1 MWRIFWALLLGLAAL
16 LLAAGAVY
24 QFLTTGLLY
33 PLSLSLDVWQKLA
46 TIVYGLFGLP
56 AGFYYIHARVEQD
69 RKAKRDE
76 RQRERLTYLLD
87 RLTQAHELALD
98 ILGGRLGS
106 AADLAA
112 VRARLNALVSS
123 IADHMEVHVDFLE
136 LDDEQRKAILKV
148 HSYIER
154 TASISRLDLPQLNAA
169 DLASDMQEFTEC
181 SLAARTTCI
190 EAVEAI

>member
-1 MWRIFWALLLGLAAL
+1 MWKICCALLLGLAAS
-16 LLAAGAVY
+16 LLAAGTAY

-33 PLSLSLDVWQKLA
+33 PLNLSLDMWQGLA
-46 TIVYGLFGLP
+46 AIVYGLFGLP
-56 AGFYYIHARVEQD
+56 AGLYYIHARVEQD
-69 RKAKRDE
+69 RQAKRDE

-112 VRARLNALVSS
+112 VRARLNALVNSV
-123 IADHMEVHVDFLE
+123 ADYMEVHLDFLD

-154 TASISRLDLPQLNAA
+154 KASISRLDLPQLSAA
-169 DLASDMQEFTEC
+169 DLALDRQEFIEC
-181 SLAARTTCI
+181 SRAARTTCI